1 MVVWLAPAKLN
12 LFLHVVG
19 QRADGY
25 HLLQTVF
32 QFIDFYDELEFHIRE
47 DGQIHQAKPI
57 VGITEDQDLAILA
70 ARRLQQSTGCV
81 KGVDISIK
89 KNIPTGAGLGGG
101 SSNAATTLLALN
113 QLWELDL
120 DRQQLAQLGLELGAD
135 VPVFVFGQNAWA
147 EGVGEALTP
156 VELERSHFVV
166 IIPAVHVSTA
176 EIFSNPK
183 LTRDA
188 KPIKIR
194 DFLAGHGHNQ
204 LQRVTCELYP
214 QVQQALDWLGRHGK
228 AQMSG
233 SGAAV
238 FIRAESAESAEK
250 IVQQCPSLWQAIYAR
265 GLTKHPHG

>member
-1 MVVWLAPAKLN
+1 MSIWLAPAKLN

-19 QRADGY
+19 RRCDGY

-32 QFIDFYDELEFHIRE
+32 QFIDFYDELEFSLRN
-47 DGQIHQAKPI
+47 DGEIHQAELLD
-57 VGITEDQDLAILA
+57 GISEEQDLAIIA
-70 ARRLQQSTGCV
+70 ARALQRHTGCSN
-81 KGVDISIK
+81 GIDIGIT

-113 QLWELDL
+113 KLWNLNLSRDEL
-120 DRQQLAQLGLELGAD
+120 AEIGLELGAD
-135 VPVFVFGQNAWA
+135 VPVFVRGYNAWA
-147 EGVGEALTP
+147 EGIGEQLVP
-156 VELERSHFVV
+156 IELSQTHFIVV
-166 IIPAVHVSTA
+166 IPPIHVSTVK
-176 EIFSNPK
+176 IFSHLK

-194 DFLAGHGHNQ
+194 DFLAGQGENH
-204 LQRVTCELYP
+204 LQTVTCKLYP
-214 QVQQALDWLGRHGK
+214 QVQQTLDWLGKFGK

-238 FIRAESAESAEK
+238 FMIAESADHAAK
-250 IVQQCPSLWQAIYAR
+250 IVQQCPPDWQAIYAR